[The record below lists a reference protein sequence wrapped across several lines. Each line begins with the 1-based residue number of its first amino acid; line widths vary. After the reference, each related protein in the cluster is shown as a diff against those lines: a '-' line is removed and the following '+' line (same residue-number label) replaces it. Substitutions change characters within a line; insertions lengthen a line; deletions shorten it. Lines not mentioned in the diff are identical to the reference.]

1 MKRDMEGKVL
11 RAVEDSGKPQDN
23 LIMLSTGVVLRG
35 KQAPPLTL
43 MAVMSAFPRP
53 KPPTVFIETMGREME
68 NPDDPDYQDRVKDW
82 KTDQSNAMVVA
93 LIATGTELAKL
104 PKGVCGPHDQEWL
117 DEYGLLNLPMHP
129 ENKAWR
135 YLRWVQFK
143 AAVSADDIQ
152 LIMKVVGRLSGVPES
167 AVQSAEEF
175 PGSNEVP
182 G

>member
-1 MKRDMEGKVL
+1 MKKDVDTKVL
-11 RAVEDSGKPQDN
+11 RAVEEAGKPQDN
-23 LIMLSTGVVLRG
+23 LIVLSTGVVLRG

-53 KPPTVFIETMGREME
+53 KPPLVFIEAMGREVE
-68 NPDDPDYQDRVKDW
+68 NADDPDYQDRVKEW
-82 KTDQSNAMVVA
+82 KTDQSNAMISA
-93 LIATGTELAKL
+93 LIITGTELVKL
-104 PKGVCGPHDQEWL
+104 PRGMCSPEDKEWL
-117 DEYGLLNLPMHP
+117 DEYAMLNLPMSP

-143 AAVSADDIQ
+143 AAVSADDTQ

-167 AVQSAEEF
+167 AVKSAEDF
-175 PGSNEVP
+175 PGGNESP